1 MGAKKCIVHQQGHWL
16 TVAGRERHNGVCLEE
31 KVLKK
36 QTFLLFITQYSQYM
50 TQCEEKAQ
58 G

>member
-50 TQCEEKAQ
+50 TQCEE
-58 G
+58 